1 MAIEV
6 IPLGGAGEIGKNLN
20 LVRYNGQ
27 TLIVDCGIAFP
38 GEDLPGVDLVMPD
51 PTYLYGCG
59 DEVLGILL
67 THGHEDHVGA
77 LPYLLP
83 NLPVPVYGT
92 QLTLALVEG
101 KLRERRLR
109 ADLRLIKP
117 GETFA
122 LGDFEVEVIRVTHSI
137 PDSVAFALHTPEGT
151 IVFTGDFKFDH
162 TPVDGQRTDFNQLA
176 RVGERGV
183 LLLLS
188 DCTNVERP
196 GWGESESRVSDA
208 LYTLFA
214 QATGRI
220 LITTFASNIHR
231 IQQALDM
238 AALYGRKVAILGRRM
253 EQNVEIALQ
262 HGYLRIEPELLINT
276 RLLDDHPD
284 ERLLVLTTGS
294 QGEPLSALSQ
304 IAADEYPRLKIRPGD
319 MVILSATPIPGNESL
334 VWRTVNRLIRLGARV
349 VHEKIAPVHVSGH
362 ACQEELKLM
371 LSLLKPRYIA
381 PIHGEPRHQAL
392 YFDLARQMG
401 YVDEQMFLLEN
412 GSVLRIENGV
422 ASLGEPVPAGR
433 YLIEEGMEGVPE
445 EVIHDRRQIARE
457 GMLIALIT
465 LRAQTGDLLDDP
477 QLIPRGFEWQDEVQI
492 ELARNAI
499 REVLGKMLPAE
510 LSDWDNVRE
519 EVSITL
525 RRFCRKHLNRRPL
538 ILPLVTEV

>member
-1 MAIEV
+1 
-6 IPLGGAGEIGKNLN
+6 
-20 LVRYNGQ
+20 VRYNGQ
-27 TLIVDCGIAFP
+27 ALIVDCGIAFP

-51 PTYLYGCG
+51 PTYLYACG

-83 NLPVPVYGT
+83 NLPLPVYGT
-92 QLTLALVEG
+92 RLTLALVEG

-117 GETFA
+117 GETFS

-262 HGYLRIEPELLINT
+262 HGYLRVEPELLINT
-276 RLLDDHPD
+276 RQLDDHPD

-349 VHEKIAPVHVSGH
+349 VHERIAPVHVSGH

-371 LSLLKPRYIA
+371 LSLLKPRYLA

-401 YVDEQMFLLEN
+401 YSDEQMFLLEN

-477 QLIPRGFEWQDEVQI
+477 QLIPRGFEWQDEVQV
-492 ELARNAI
+492 ELARDAI